1 MLEHLP
7 DHYTAVITG
16 GGGIG
21 RALLAELS
29 RDPRAGRIVSVT
41 RHRERLEQDDRL
53 DIDRLDIV
61 DADVT
66 TEQGLATLSDYLHQT
81 PVHLLFNTIGVL
93 HDGQSDQSTVIA
105 PEKRLER
112 LSFDA
117 LNHAFQVNAAT
128 AAMLI
133 STLTDRLTRHPAI
146 IATLSARVGSIK
158 DNDLGGWYA
167 YRASKAA
174 LNMLMKT
181 ASIEFKRRNPQAI
194 LLCLH
199 PGTTDTELSR
209 PFQARVPKGKLFTP
223 AFVAER
229 LLAVIS
235 QRTPDDS
242 GAFYDWND
250 TPIEW

>member
-1 MLEHLP
+1 MLDHLP

-21 RALLAELS
+21 RALLSELLQ
-29 RDPRAGRIVSVT
+29 DPRAGRIVAVT
-41 RHRERLEQDDRL
+41 RHRERLAQDSRL
-53 DIDRLDIV
+53 EENRLEIVEADITS
-61 DADVT
+61 DA
-66 TEQGLATLSDYLHQT
+66 GLATLDDYLSKT
-81 PVHLLFNTIGVL
+81 PIHLLFNTIGVL
-93 HDGQSDQSTVIA
+93 HDGQNDQSITMS

-112 LSFDA
+112 LSFET
-117 LNHAFQVNAAT
+117 LNHAFRVNAAT

-146 IATLSARVGSIK
+146 IATLSARVGSIG

-181 ASIEFKRRNPQAI
+181 ASIEFRRRNPQAI

-199 PGTTDTELSR
+199 PGTTDTDLSR
-209 PFQARVPKGKLFTP
+209 PFQARVPEQKLFTP
-223 AFVAER
+223 EFVAGR
-229 LLAVIS
+229 LLAVID
-235 QRTPDDS
+235 QRTPEDS

>member
-1 MLEHLP
+1 MLDHLP
-7 DHYTAVITG
+7 EQYTAVIIG

-21 RALLAELS
+21 SALLARLLQ
-29 RDPRAGRIVSVT
+29 DPRAGRIVAVT
-41 RHRERLEQDDRL
+41 RHRERLAQDERL

-61 DADVT
+61 EADVT
-66 TEQGLATLSDYLHQT
+66 SDEGLQTLSEYLQKA

-93 HDGQSDQSTVIA
+93 HDGQSDQSVAMA

-112 LSFDA
+112 LSFEA
-117 LNHAFQVNAAT
+117 LQHAFHINAAT
-128 AAMLI
+128 TAMLV
-133 STLTDRLTRHPAI
+133 STLADRLTRHPAI
-146 IATLSARVGSIK
+146 IAALSARVGSIG
-158 DNDLGGWYA
+158 DNELGGWYA

-181 ASIEFKRRNPQAI
+181 ASIEFRRRNPQAI

-209 PFQARVPKGKLFTP
+209 PFQARVPDGKLFTTE
-223 AFVAER
+223 FVADR
-229 LLAVIS
+229 LLEVIN
-235 QRTPDDS
+235 QRTPEDS
-242 GAFYDWND
+242 GAFYDWNN